1 MQLLALCLDHT
12 CGKPKIHPISYKL
25 PIIGGTEA
33 TPYSIPWQVSFQ
45 EPDQEGHFSH
55 NCGGALLSPRHVITA
70 AHCTATA
77 MKHVCD
83 LDPELC
89 SYVVV
94 GKHSLNDTS
103 DGRIHEIC
111 RSREH
116 PLYKTDEGNNPKY
129 DFSIIHLKKPVDIG
143 PRAATVRLPTS
154 RLAGDFLA
162 GKQLTVSGWG
172 RLNGNDFHTPNNLQV
187 VRVPGIRN
195 EVCKRKYTGISSIIS
210 AELCAG
216 DLDVGGIDSCKG
228 DSGGNQQNK

>member
-1 MQLLALCLDHT
+1 MQLLTLCLDYA
-12 CGKPKIHPISYKL
+12 CGIKIGYRPKNHPMSL
-25 PIIGGTEA
+25 PIAGGTEA
-33 TPYSIPWQVSFQ
+33 TPYSIPWQVSLQ
-45 EPDQEGHFSH
+45 DPDGKGNFVHD
-55 NCGGALLSPRHVITA
+55 CGGALLSPRHVMTA
-70 AHCTATA
+70 AHCTAGLS
-77 MKHVCD
+77 KDVCRFRPD
-83 LDPELC
+83 WC

-116 PLYKTDEGNNPKY
+116 PLYKTDEGNHLKY
-129 DFSIIHLKKPVDIG
+129 DFSIIHLKKPVEIG
-143 PRAATVRLPTS
+143 PRAATVCLPTS

-228 DSGGNQQNK
+228 DSGGN